1 MGIILIKTMK
11 PFFFNLAS
19 NLPFSCCSLPVL
31 GLQVHTTKQD
41 AKGII
46 IILNKKSI
54 LSHELFQEV

>member
-1 MGIILIKTMK
+1 
-11 PFFFNLAS
+11 
-19 NLPFSCCSLPVL
+19 VL